1 MGRMSMRQVQF
12 WAPQASGAGVSLI
25 MAYLNGNAIP
35 DLLSLRA
42 LIAKFSGTPHGTCA
56 WLQGT
61 VHGKG

>member
-1 MGRMSMRQVQF
+1 MWVGVLTGGMSVCQVQL

-42 LIAKFSGTPHGTCA
+42 LMAKFSGAPHGTCV
-56 WLQGT
+56 WL
-61 VHGKG
+61 